1 MDSEGGIKENLQN
14 RHQIREQQERK
25 NKTKKDVFIH
35 QKGTPWKSGA
45 FYGPGNIK

>member
-25 NKTKKDVFIH
+25 NKTKEDVFIH
-35 QKGTPWKSGA
+35 QKGH
-45 FYGPGNIK
+45 PGNLEHFMVI